1 MVKTG
6 FPAHSGVVGEELLWP
21 TWTLAHSKQIGY
33 KPKPGSSFCVHDGRF
48 GSSDLSLAHSLVA
61 YRLGVERRRRG
72 CAPLMCATA
81 RKSSRRRRGRAG
93 YAIEEMSRRSRR
105 FPHRYAAK
113 NRFGPDRI
121 PRSSRFLHCLARV
134 DSVPDQS
141 TEDDQAN
148 VLTCIAQQPHAFL
161 SGASLQRV
169 GSGRKRIVDPGC
181 ALVHK
186 GNGEPFGD
194 GDKVIDVAVAVVRY
208 LARKAHQP
216 EPSFAAAA
224 AAPRARNASVYYGFG
239 SNATKKT
246 RRQHNATLVRKKVP
260 WYKRHGHANATLAR
274 RHRGN
279 ATGFLRHRR
288 HANATRLHRRPH
300 PRRHTPDG
308 LGAPTP
314 GDAADGVVVAAPAQ
328 RAGISSGLEALAALH
343 RKGALTDSEF
353 AAAKAKLL
361 G

>member
-1 MVKTG
+1 M
-6 FPAHSGVVGEELLWP
+6 
-21 TWTLAHSKQIGY
+21 
-33 KPKPGSSFCVHDGRF
+33 
-48 GSSDLSLAHSLVA
+48 
-61 YRLGVERRRRG
+61 
-72 CAPLMCATA
+72 
-81 RKSSRRRRGRAG
+81 
-93 YAIEEMSRRSRR
+93 
-105 FPHRYAAK
+105 
-113 NRFGPDRI
+113 
-121 PRSSRFLHCLARV
+121 
-134 DSVPDQS
+134 
-141 TEDDQAN
+141 
-148 VLTCIAQQPHAFL
+148 LTCIAQQPHAFL

-169 GSGRKRIVDPGC
+169 GAGRKRIVDPGC

-186 GNGEPFGD
+186 GSGEPFGD

-224 AAPRARNASVYYGFG
+224 GALRARNASVYYRFG

-274 RHRGN
+274 RHRGI
-279 ATGFLRHRR
+279 R
-288 HANATRLHRRPH
+288 HANATRLHHRRHH
-300 PRRHTPDG
+300 PRRHNPDG

-314 GDAADGVVVAAPAQ
+314 GDAAVVAAPAQ
-328 RAGISSGLEALAALH
+328 HAGISSELEALAALH
-343 RKGALTDSEF
+343 QKGALTDGEF